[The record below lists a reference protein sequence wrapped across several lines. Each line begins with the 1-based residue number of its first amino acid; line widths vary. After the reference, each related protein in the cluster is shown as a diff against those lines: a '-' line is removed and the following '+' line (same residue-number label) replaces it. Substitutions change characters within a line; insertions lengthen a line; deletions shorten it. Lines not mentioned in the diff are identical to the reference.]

1 MNTDDGQRMNMQNH
15 GMRKPMAQK
24 YPEKNPNYS
33 PSTSYNYSPQT
44 GYNGNSQMFQ
54 RRRPGQQGQDRFR
67 SNPSS
72 NSNERVLR
80 QNDIIIRLL
89 KEIRDRLPMPG
100 SGATSEAEAVV
111 DASVETSAAAEGWD
125 GEDQEQPNDPIAEK
139 KDEQTPD
146 ADESGEMIGNSNDQ

>member
-1 MNTDDGQRMNMQNH
+1 MNMDDGQRMSSQNH

-54 RRRPGQQGQDRFR
+54 RRRPGPPDRFR
-67 SNPSS
+67 RDAPGGND
-72 NSNERVLR
+72 RLLR

-89 KEIRDRLPMPG
+89 KEIRDRLPQPAFAP
-100 SGATSEAEAVV
+100 AT
-111 DASVETSAAAEGWD
+111 ETEPAEGALEASTGASENWE
-125 GEDQEQPNDPIAEK
+125 GEDPEGAHTAEK
-139 KDEQTPD
+139 TDETTKTDSDKPD
-146 ADESGEMIGNSNDQ
+146 EANAVDDSGNQL

>member
-44 GYNGNSQMFQ
+44 GYNGGNSQTFQ
-54 RRRPGQQGQDRFR
+54 RRRPGQDRFR
-67 SNPSS
+67 RDASPNP
-72 NSNERVLR
+72 NDKLLR

-89 KEIRDRLPMPG
+89 KEIRDRLPPPNVTAA
-100 SGATSEAEAVV
+100 SAEVEPAADATIDPTQASETWEGENQDHVP
-111 DASVETSAAAEGWD
+111 AAE
-125 GEDQEQPNDPIAEK
+125 K
-139 KDEQTPD
+139 
-146 ADESGEMIGNSNDQ
+146 ADESLSDDEDKNDARGNTDEIQ